1 MKKYYFPLLSLGTMP
16 FAVVAAP
23 LAYEPPKAE
32 KASAAPVRQQS
43 APAPAH
49 ASPVPTQQKP
59 DELITV
65 TGRATPPPEITDTR
79 YLPTPDASTLRTTTS
94 VLNIPQVVN
103 IVSQQVIRDQEPRNL
118 DDALINVSGI
128 TQGNTL
134 AGTQDTIM
142 KRGFG
147 GNRDGSIMHN
157 GMPLVQGRGFNAA
170 ANSVE
175 VLKGPSSLL
184 YGIMDPGGVIN
195 IVSKKPR
202 LQARTIAS
210 VMGSTYGRGK
220 DGFEGMLDSTGPI
233 GKGKLAYRLVLDRI
247 AEDYWR
253 SFGMHQETLIAPSL
267 AWLGKKTQ
275 ITAWYEFRDFLYPF
289 DRGTALDPRTGS
301 PLAIP
306 ATRRLDENFNRMTG
320 QSHLGQISLDHRFG
334 AGWSAHVNFS
344 YNQETYDANQLRV
357 TGVNVTKGTLSRSND
372 ATHGAFSS
380 DTYGTAYL
388 DGPIRIGNFKQTI
401 QIGMDGEYRLIYR
414 KDLLRQSSKYTFSYL
429 KPVYGLENP
438 SSTVSASDSDQ
449 TDNLHDYSGFLR
461 DTFKLGE
468 RWVVVGGVRYL
479 SYRQIAGRGRP
490 FKANT
495 DIGDGAFLPQA
506 GLVYRAA
513 PAWSLY
519 ASYTQSLKPASTIAP
534 LSSGLVLGSG
544 FQPEKGRSYEFGAK
558 MALHDRLTG
567 TLAFYDIHKR
577 NVLVSQYND
586 ATKQT
591 DYRTAGAARSRG
603 IEFDLAGRVT
613 KRLSMIGSYAYLD
626 GATTKDPLYAGKQ
639 LWNAARHTASMG
651 LAYDLGPVFGEDKL
665 RFGGDAHYVG
675 RRAGDSAN
683 SFFLPGY
690 VTGDLFATYDR
701 VIARH
706 DVNFQFNI
714 KNLSNA
720 VYYPSGVNSYFVS
733 LGEARRFSLRTMVAF

>member
-1 MKKYYFPLLSLGTMP
+1 MRRYCLPLLCLG
-16 FAVVAAP
+16 
-23 LAYEPPKAE
+23 
-32 KASAAPVRQQS
+32 
-43 APAPAH
+43 
-49 ASPVPTQQKP
+49 ASPASTLAASTIPGPALSTPQIASTSTAGQPGKI
-59 DELITV
+59 DELISV

-79 YLPTPDASTLRTTTS
+79 YQPTPDASTLRTTTS

-103 IVSQQVIRDQEPRNL
+103 IVSTQVIRDQEPRNL
-118 DDALINVSGI
+118 DDTLINVSGI

-157 GMPLVQGRGFNAA
+157 GMPLIQGRGFNAA

-202 LQARTIAS
+202 LEAKTIAS
-210 VMGSTYGRGK
+210 VLGSTYGRGK

-253 SFGMHQETLIAPSL
+253 NFGMHQETLIAPSV
-267 AWLGKKTQ
+267 AWLGRRTQ
-275 ITAWYEFRDFLYPF
+275 ITAWYEFRDYLYPF
-289 DRGTALDPRTGS
+289 DRGTALDPRTNK
-301 PLAIP
+301 PLDIP

-357 TGVNVTKGTLSRSND
+357 TGVNVAKGTLTRSND

-380 DTYGTAYL
+380 DTYGTAYF
-388 DGPIRIGNFKQTI
+388 DGPITIGRFKQTI

-414 KDLLRQSSKYTFSYL
+414 KDPLRQSSKYTFSYL

-438 SSTVSASDSDQ
+438 SATISASDSDQ

-468 RWVVVGGVRYL
+468 RWVVVDGVRYL

-495 DIGDGAFLPQA
+495 NISDGAFLPQA
-506 GLVYRAA
+506 GLVYRLA
-513 PAWSLY
+513 PSWSLY
-519 ASYTQSLKPASTIAP
+519 GSYTQSLKPASTIAP
-534 LSSGLVLGSG
+534 LSSGLVLDSG
-544 FQPEKGRSYEFGAK
+544 FQPEKGRAYEVGVKLAIRN
-558 MALHDRLTG
+558 RLTG

-577 NVLVSQYND
+577 NVLVSQYNN
-586 ATKQT
+586 TTNQT

-603 IEFDLAGRVT
+603 IELDLAGQVT
-613 KRLSMIGSYAYLD
+613 KRLSLIGSYAYLD

-639 LWNAARHTASMG
+639 LWNAARHTASLG
-651 LAYDLGPVFGEDKL
+651 LAYDVGPVFGDDRL
-665 RFGGDAHYVG
+665 RLVGGAHYVG
-675 RRAGDSAN
+675 QRAGDSAN
-683 SFFLPGY
+683 SFFLPAY
-690 VTGDLFATYDR
+690 TTGDLFATHDR

-706 DVNFQFNI
+706 KVNFQFNI
-714 KNLSNA
+714 KNLSNLT
-720 VYYPSGVNSYFVS
+720 YYPSAVNSYFVS
-733 LGEARRFSLRTMVAF
+733 LGDARRFSLRTMVEF